1 MTTTTMIMTVME
13 DAEDVEE
20 DSIIRFTHSSR
31 SKFTLILIAHIVRTI
46 DLTTVHTATN
56 IRRAPSTKAYE
67 LVPFSFLLQGISIAI
82 RGINPTFVIN
92 KE

>member
-1 MTTTTMIMTVME
+1 MIMTVME

-46 DLTTVHTATN
+46 DLTTAHTATN
-56 IRRAPSTKAYE
+56 IRRGTI
-67 LVPFSFLLQGISIAI
+67 ISSLRVGAFFIFI
-82 RGINPTFVIN
+82 SRY
-92 KE
+92 